1 MRPTLKEELEF
12 AIWKITG
19 TPMKFAEYSIPY
31 ISQEIARKTGEDPA
45 IVSMQL
51 IQEIKQIVNEDVDRQ
66 LKKCRPCVKNA

>member
-1 MRPTLKEELEF
+1 MRPTLKEELEY

-19 TPMKFAEYSIPY
+19 TPMKFSEYSIPY

-66 LKKCRPCVKNA
+66 LKKCRPCVKHT

>member
-19 TPMKFAEYSIPY
+19 TPMKFSEYSIPY

-45 IVSMQL
+45 VVSMRL

-66 LKKCRPCVKNA
+66 LKKCRPCVKEA